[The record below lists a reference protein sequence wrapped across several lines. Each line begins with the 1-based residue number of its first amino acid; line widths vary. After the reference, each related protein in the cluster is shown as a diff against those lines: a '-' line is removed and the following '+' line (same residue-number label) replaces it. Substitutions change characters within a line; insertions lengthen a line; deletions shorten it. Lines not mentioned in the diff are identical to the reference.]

1 MIRFVGKGHENEKI
15 NIQDEDNKDETSL
28 QYTATLWWV
37 VENRNLPLCVFRN
50 QSRMV
55 EYYYKI
61 VVYK

>member
-37 VENRNLPLCVFRN
+37 VENSILPLCVFRN